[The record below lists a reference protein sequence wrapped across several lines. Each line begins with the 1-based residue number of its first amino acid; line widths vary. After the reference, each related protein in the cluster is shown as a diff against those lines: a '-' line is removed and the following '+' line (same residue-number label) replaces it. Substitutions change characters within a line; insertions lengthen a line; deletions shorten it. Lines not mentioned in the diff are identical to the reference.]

1 MKFSRSMI
9 LWGTVLSL
17 SGFFGGMPSVLADDH
32 DRTTAREVVDPETN
46 MVDQEKLKAFVLS
59 ARDHYTSITNLSE
72 LLTLSDLLR
81 EERGDWNYKSI
92 YLVVLTPKGGIYA
105 HGEDES
111 QDRTNVIDAVDDNG
125 KEVVKEILEVAAA
138 EEGGFVEYTWDDPS
152 TADDVNPRVCYAIK
166 TGHPTLPTPEF
177 ILVGGYHHNVTS
189 TEAETED
196 LPELPEVSARD
207 VRDRE
212 TLKAF
217 VQGAGNWALGAL
229 EAVRFD
235 LDILEAIF
243 RDEEGHWR
251 HGSTYIFA
259 LMPDGHVIFHG
270 ARPDQEGQ
278 PPIDLEDRNGF
289 KFIEALIDAAVDDG
303 GYVEY
308 YWDDPEVTGDEEFG
322 SAKVGYA
329 ETFTLPDDFPNFPGQ
344 SVVVGSGFYKGNQV
358 ALDFAHF
365 ANGGGI
371 TSDIVLVNAASK
383 AVRPAIYF
391 YDKEGELI
399 EPESVV
405 DVTDNLEVKSYGA
418 LTVPNEIPSLGE
430 LTIPTHGRGSDVMTG
445 SVKVVSDAPDSP
457 IGGVLRFDLTGT
469 GVAGVGASQPVRAA
483 IFPAR
488 RMAEGINTGAAFR
501 NLSESPLMLTCRL
514 MTGGEELEEQPFEL
528 PANGQDAKFVD
539 QIFDLSDTP
548 DFTGSVLCWA
558 PPGDQQFT
566 AVALELEAKKVFTTL
581 PVIPVAQ
588 DTITSQQE

>member
-1 MKFSRSMI
+1 MKFSSSMI
-9 LWGTVLSL
+9 LWGIVLGF
-17 SGFFGGMPSVLADDH
+17 SGFFGAMPPALADDD
-32 DRTTAREVVDPETN
+32 DRTTASEVVDRETLE
-46 MVDQEKLKAFVLS
+46 DFVLS
-59 ARDHYTSITNLSE
+59 AKEHVLSINS
-72 LLTLSDLLR
+72 LLGYNEFQKEARTEGS
-81 EERGDWNYKSI
+81 DWNYKSM
-92 YLVVLTPKGGIYA
+92 YLVILNSDGSVFF
-105 HGEDES
+105 HGEDPS
-111 QDRTNVIDAVDDNG
+111 QDKKDISDAEDDNG
-125 KEVVKEILEVAAA
+125 EKVVKKILEAAEA

-152 TADDVNPRVCYAIK
+152 TDEIEGPRDCYAIAS
-166 TGHPTLPTPEF
+166 GHPLLPTAKF

-189 TEAETED
+189 TEVETED

-259 LMPDGHVIFHG
+259 LTPDGHVIFHG

-308 YWDDPEVTGDEEFG
+308 YWDDPGVTGDEEFG

-371 TSDIVLVNAASK
+371 TSDIVVVNASAN
-383 AVRPAIYF
+383 AVRPDIYF
-391 YDKEGELI
+391 YDTMGELI
-399 EPESVV
+399 DAGSVV
-405 DVTDNLEVKSYGA
+405 DVMGQGLEVTSYGA